1 MSADFADV
9 RDLYQDI
16 ILRHGRNPLHMQRL
30 EHFDAAASGDNPMCG
45 DRCEVRIQYGD
56 GGAVAKIGFEARG
69 CAISMASADLMV
81 EAATGRTAPEINA
94 LAAEFKTLV
103 RTGNTPSANPLLDAL
118 KPLSGVSEYPSR
130 IKCATLPWAA
140 LVAALQ
146 GATEATSE

>member
-16 ILRHGRNPLHMQRL
+16 ILRHGRNPRHMQRL
-30 EHFDAAASGDNPMCG
+30 EQFDAAASGDNPMCG
-45 DRCEVRIQYGD
+45 DRCEVRIQYGND
-56 GGAVAKIGFEARG
+56 GTVGRIGFEARG

-81 EAATGRTAPEINA
+81 EAATGRTAPEIHA

-103 RTGNTPSANPLLDAL
+103 RTGNAPSANPLLDAL

-140 LVAALQ
+140 LVAALE
-146 GATEATSE
+146 GATESSSE